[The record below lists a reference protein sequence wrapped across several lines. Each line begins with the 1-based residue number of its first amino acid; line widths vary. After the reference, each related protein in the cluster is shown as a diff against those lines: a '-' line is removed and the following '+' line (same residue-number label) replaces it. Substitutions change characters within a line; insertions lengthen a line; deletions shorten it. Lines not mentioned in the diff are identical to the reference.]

1 MVPVAVS
8 TARIRIELGPAL
20 MASSSFFSRR
30 HRPARNRRFC
40 ICNGGW
46 NGQSGLRT
54 GIELAPDSQLTSD
67 SPGAF
72 VHCQASRSARPAR
85 LRGGPSGRWLSIVA
99 EPQPKLP
106 LAIRDFDSD
115 ATCVCV
121 PECIAHCLDCSPVGL
136 VPVKRCKVPRC
147 AFHMHLK
154 VGTATKGALD
164 RARAIQRRC
173 AGAGDVWK
181 SFNRGLSDHSRCL
194 FSADPLRKRFR
205 CLANSQQSSIDR
217 SHEFHSQS
225 VSSFLIPQRLR

>member
-1 MVPVAVS
+1 MAFHFSYAGKAISCVAFRFSRTGKAISAWHSAFPAQEKKFLLGISLFPHGKSNFLRPHYGCSVDTSLNS
-8 TARIRIELGPAL
+8 TARIPIELGPAF

-72 VHCQASRSARPAR
+72 GHCQASRSARPAR

-106 LAIRDFDSD
+106 LAIRDF
-115 ATCVCV
+115 
-121 PECIAHCLDCSPVGL
+121 
-136 VPVKRCKVPRC
+136 
-147 AFHMHLK
+147 
-154 VGTATKGALD
+154 
-164 RARAIQRRC
+164 
-173 AGAGDVWK
+173 
-181 SFNRGLSDHSRCL
+181 
-194 FSADPLRKRFR
+194 
-205 CLANSQQSSIDR
+205 
-217 SHEFHSQS
+217 
-225 VSSFLIPQRLR
+225 